1 MPSILKALPTVW
13 NLNNHLIE
21 LMLEL
26 AALQMIHNVKCLLSQ
41 QPLLKLCFVPLVAL
55 SYSESIS
62 LQIQAKVIMRSKHTY
77 SGRYSC

>member
-1 MPSILKALPTVW
+1 MKALPIVW
-13 NLNNHLIE
+13 SLNNHLNE

-62 LQIQAKVIMRSKHTY
+62 LQIQAEVIMRSKRTC
-77 SGRYSC
+77 SGRYPC